1 MHTCTVA
8 NRTRTEFCVFPS
20 PNLCTNL
27 FWIPLPNPQVEAIG
41 LTLGGGVPSVSP
53 PLCPVAAVGGSRSV
67 WDGDSAQAQGG
78 NGYRNSPIKG

>member
-1 MHTCTVA
+1 VHTCTVA

-41 LTLGGGVPSVSP
+41 LTLGGGF
-53 PLCPVAAVGGSRSV
+53 PLCHLPFVLWQLWVGAGVSGMGTAPRLRVAMGIEIL
-67 WDGDSAQAQGG
+67 Q
-78 NGYRNSPIKG
+78 